1 MKLFLVFVVAFIAGA
16 IFTPAQAAT
25 VEQQALI
32 AHMVS
37 ECSGVMGQA
46 VCRVE
51 NNDKRDCA
59 SAADQMACRLAAF
72 NNRYPSGLLVAG
84 AGRFTAAEYFQF
96 VDAGEKMC
104 DVIVLNCSKD
114 YDSRGCL
121 MARALW
127 RQK

>member
-1 MKLFLVFVVAFIAGA
+1 MKLLLIFVVAFIMGA
-16 IFTPAQAAT
+16 VFTPAQAAT
-25 VEQQALI
+25 PEQQALI

-37 ECSGVMGQA
+37 ECSGVMGQN

-51 NNDKRDCA
+51 NNDNRDCA

-72 NNRYPSGLLVAG
+72 NARYPRGLLVAG
-84 AGRFTAAEYFQF
+84 AGRFTAAEYFQY

-104 DVIVLNCSKD
+104 DVIVRECSRD
-114 YDSRGCL
+114 YDGRGCL

-127 RQK
+127 RQR